1 MCALIGLAIPLFD
14 HMYLQC
20 ILKKWHVP
28 LFLGGQAREVL
39 EGKWKRQNVISCDIM

>member
-20 ILKKWHVP
+20 IFKKWHVP
-28 LFLGGQAREVL
+28 LYFWGSGQGGPRGEM
-39 EGKWKRQNVISCDIM
+39 EKTKCDIM